1 MSKLLDLRDSG
12 IDKVKVIEHIIF
24 KPRSFKIE
32 MIKMLSVIAIV
43 SVLGWGISNADNLN
57 PFVENGIETAT
68 ENFSALGIVSE
79 ITQTNIII
87 SEARGSDVS
96 GKNTYNLNITNLEK
110 VETSGHDP
118 LIITDIKIG
127 DKIIAQGLTNG
138 NIFFIKRIVS
148 FSTSASSILPV
159 VATTTLDVATSTTE
173 TASTTTD
180 TTASSTEVSET
191 PISNESSTTTPE
203 VITETSTTTE
213 ISTTTT
219 ETATTTEEATTTSS
233 IVETVTGVVQD
244 VIETV
249 TNAVEAVVETVTG
262 SNPEEPLVPSVPEPT
277 PEPTVEPEPII

>member
-1 MSKLLDLRDSG
+1 MSKLLDLRDNG
-12 IDKVKVIEHIIF
+12 IDKVKVIERIIF

-79 ITQTNIII
+79 ITESNITI

-118 LIITDIKIG
+118 LIITDIKVG

-159 VATTTLDVATSTTE
+159 TATTTTDIATSTTE

-180 TTASSTEVSET
+180 TTVSTSTEVSET
-191 PISNESSTTTPE
+191 PISNEPSTTTPE

-213 ISTTTT
+213 IST
-219 ETATTTEEATTTSS
+219 TTTEEATTTSS

-244 VIETV
+244 VIENV
-249 TNAVEAVVETVTG
+249 TNVVEAVVETVTG
-262 SNPEEPLVPSVPEPT
+262 SNPEEPATPSVPEPT

>member
-1 MSKLLDLRDSG
+1 MSKLLDLRDNG
-12 IDKVKVIEHIIF
+12 IDKVKVIERIIF

-79 ITQTNIII
+79 ITESNITI

-118 LIITDIKIG
+118 LIVTDIKVG

-159 VATTTLDVATSTTE
+159 TATTTLDVATSTTE

-180 TTASSTEVSET
+180 TTVSTSTEVSET
-191 PISNESSTTTPE
+191 PISNEPSTTTPE

-213 ISTTTT
+213 ISTST
-219 ETATTTEEATTTSS
+219 ETSTTTEEATTTSS

-244 VIETV
+244 VIENV
-249 TNAVEAVVETVTG
+249 TNVVEAVVETVVG
-262 SNPEEPLVPSVPEPT
+262 SNSEEPATPSVPEPT
-277 PEPTVEPEPII
+277 PEPTAEPEPII